1 MDSNL
6 CQVGVIA
13 VYYFVGKINK
23 LLPEEKVD
31 PIINAV
37 LKPKSIAVIG
47 ASINPEK
54 IGYKVVEN
62 LKNCGYQGAVYPI
75 NLEAEEIMG
84 YKCYPNIK
92 AVPYVVD
99 AAVITVPAKI
109 VPKVVL
115 EAGEKGV
122 KGLSIITSGFSEV
135 GDHALEDEIVR
146 IAHEFGMRII
156 GPNIIGVLSN
166 SDKMNASFTNFLPLE
181 GKAALV
187 SQSGALLIAMDAA
200 TYTRRVGF
208 DKMISIGNQAD
219 LDFADLI
226 AYLNEDENTTC
237 ITLYI
242 EGIKDGPR
250 FMEEARKCTKPIIA
264 LKAGTSAHGAAAA
277 ASHTGSLA
285 GSAKVYEAAF
295 EQAGVAQATD
305 LNDMFDTTLAL
316 SLQPTMKGDNLLIV
330 TNGGGVGVLATDAAE
345 KFGLPLK
352 FAPED
357 VQAELRK
364 HMPSFGSAKNPVDIT
379 GGAGL
384 EGYYEGVK
392 YSYAHPWVDGLVVL
406 YCETS
411 VTDPQEIAEAIYNS
425 IQESGARGKPVAVSF
440 IGGDRCEE
448 AMKWLIEHDI
458 PTYDAPDLAVKAMA
472 SLRKQEAML
481 RTAHNGM
488 YQPTDVDSDKARQII
503 AAARAKGRDALTE
516 VEAKQV
522 FKAYGLP
529 VTPTDLAKTED
540 DAVRMA
546 AEIGFPIVMKIVS
559 PDILHKSDAGAV
571 KVNIKNEQ
579 GVREAWKTIMENS
592 LNYKADAEIDGVA
605 IQEMAPWATEVIVG
619 SVNDSTFGPTVM
631 FGLGGIFVEVMKDVT
646 FKVAPIDEA
655 TALEMQNE
663 IKSSKILKGARG
675 ESPRD
680 QKALANVLAHYSYMV
695 YDLRDQIAESDAN
708 PVIVYEEGQG
718 VAVVD
723 ARIILTKK

>member
-1 MDSNL
+1 M
-6 CQVGVIA
+6 
-13 VYYFVGKINK
+13 
-23 LLPEEKVD
+23 D

-47 ASINPEK
+47 ASTNPEK

-62 LKNCGYQGAVYPI
+62 LKNCGFQNPVYPI
-75 NLEAEEIMG
+75 NPDAEEILG

-92 AVPYVVD
+92 DVPYVVD
-99 AAVITVPAKI
+99 MAVVTVPARF
-109 VPKVVL
+109 VSEVTRD
-115 EAGEKGV
+115 AGEKGV

-135 GDHALEDEIVR
+135 GDHALEEEIVQ
-146 IAHEFGMRII
+146 IAHEYGMRII

-166 SDKMNASFTNFLPLE
+166 SDKMNASFYNYLPYE
-181 GKAALV
+181 GKAALI
-187 SQSGALLIAMDAA
+187 SQSGALLIAMAAA

-226 AYLNEDENTTC
+226 SYLNEDESTSC

-242 EGIKDGPR
+242 EGIKDGPK
-250 FMEEARKCTKPIIA
+250 FMEAARKCTKPIIA

-295 EQAGVAQATD
+295 QQAGVAQAED

-345 KFGLPLK
+345 KYGLPLK

-384 EGYYEGVK
+384 AGYYEGVK
-392 YSYAHPWVDGLVVL
+392 YAYAHPWVDGMVVL

-411 VTDPQEIAEAIYNS
+411 VTEPQEIAEAIYNA
-425 IQESGARGKPVAVSF
+425 QKESGATGKPLAVSF
-440 IGGDRCEE
+440 IGGERCEKATE
-448 AMKWLIEHDI
+448 WLIEHDI
-458 PTYDAPDLAVKAMA
+458 PTYDAPDLAVKALA
-472 SLRKQEAML
+472 SLRKQDEL
-481 RTAHNGM
+481 LQTAHNGM
-488 YQPTDVDSDKARQII
+488 YKPNDVDSEKARQII
-503 AAARAKGRDALTE
+503 AGARAKGRSALTE
-516 VEAKQV
+516 IEAKNV

-529 VTPTDLAKTED
+529 VTPTEIAHDEEEAIKLAN
-540 DAVRMA
+540 
-546 AEIGFPIVMKIVS
+546 EIGFPIVMKIVS

-579 GVREAWKTIMENS
+579 GVRDAWKLILENS
-592 LNYKADAEIDGVA
+592 VAYKADAEIDGIA

-619 SVNDSTFGPTVM
+619 SVNDSTFGPTLM

-655 TALEMQNE
+655 TGLDMQSE
-663 IKSSKILKGARG
+663 IKSSKILQGTRG
-675 ESPRD
+675 ELPRD
-680 QKALANVLAHYSYMV
+680 QKALANVLAHYSYMI
-695 YDLRDQIAESDAN
+695 YDLRDEIAESDAN
-708 PVIVYEEGQG
+708 PVIVYEDGQG

>member
-1 MDSNL
+1 M
-6 CQVGVIA
+6 
-13 VYYFVGKINK
+13 
-23 LLPEEKVD
+23 D

-47 ASINPEK
+47 ASTNPDK

-62 LKNCGYQGAVYPI
+62 LKNCGYLNPVYPI
-75 NLEAEEIMG
+75 NPDAEEICG

-92 AVPYVVD
+92 DVPYVVD
-99 AAVITVPAKI
+99 MAVVTVPARF
-109 VPKVVL
+109 VTQVTRD
-115 EAGEKGV
+115 AGEKGV

-135 GDHALEDEIVR
+135 GDHALEEEIVS
-146 IAHEFGMRII
+146 IAHEYGMRII

-166 SDKMNASFTNFLPLE
+166 SDKMNASFYNYLPYE

-187 SQSGALLIAMDAA
+187 SQSGALLIAMAAA

-226 AYLNEDENTTC
+226 SYLNEDESTSC

-242 EGIKDGPR
+242 EGIKDGPK
-250 FMEEARKCTKPIIA
+250 FMDAARKCTKPIIA

-295 EQAGVAQATD
+295 EQAGVAQAED

-345 KFGLPLK
+345 KYGLPLK

-384 EGYYEGVK
+384 AGYYEGVK
-392 YSYAHPWVDGLVVL
+392 YAYAHPWVDGMVVL

-411 VTDPQEIAEAIYNS
+411 VTDPQEIAEAIYNA
-425 IQESGARGKPVAVSF
+425 QKESGAEGKPLAVSF
-440 IGGDRCEE
+440 IGGERCEKATE
-448 AMKWLIEHDI
+448 WLIEHDI
-458 PTYDAPDLAVKAMA
+458 PTYNAPDLAVKALS
-472 SLRKQEAML
+472 SLRKQDEL
-481 RTAHNGM
+481 LQTAHNGM
-488 YQPTDVDSDKARQII
+488 YKPSDVDSEKARQII
-503 AAARAKGRDALTE
+503 AGARAKGRSALTE
-516 VEAKQV
+516 VEAKNV

-529 VTPTDLAKTED
+529 VTPTLLAHSEEE
-540 DAVRMA
+540 AIQL
-546 AEIGFPIVMKIVS
+546 AEQIGFPIVMKIVS

-579 GVREAWKTIMENS
+579 GVRDAWKLILENS
-592 LNYKADAEIDGVA
+592 LAYKADAEIDGVA

-619 SVNDSTFGPTVM
+619 SVNDSTFGPTLM

-655 TALEMQNE
+655 TALDMQSE
-663 IKSSKILKGARG
+663 IKSSKILQGVRG
-675 ESPRD
+675 ETPRD
-680 QKALANVLAHYSYMV
+680 QKALANVLAHYSFMV
-695 YDLRDQIAESDAN
+695 YDLRDEIAESDAN

>member
-1 MDSNL
+1 
-6 CQVGVIA
+6 
-13 VYYFVGKINK
+13 
-23 LLPEEKVD
+23 VD

-47 ASINPEK
+47 ASTKPEK
-54 IGYKVVEN
+54 IGYKVVLN
-62 LKNCGYQGAVYPI
+62 LKNCGYENPVYPI
-75 NLEAEEIMG
+75 NPDADEILG

-92 AVPYVVD
+92 DVPYVID
-99 AAVITVPAKI
+99 AAVITVPARF
-109 VPKVVL
+109 VPGVVRD
-115 EAGEKGV
+115 AGEKGV

-135 GDHALEDEIVR
+135 GDVALEKEVVD
-146 IAHEFGMRII
+146 IAHEYGMRII

-166 SDKMNASFTNFLPLE
+166 SDNMNASFTNFLPLD

-242 EGIKDGPR
+242 EGIKNGAR
-250 FMEEARKCTKPIIA
+250 FMEEARKCKKPIIA

-295 EQAGVAQATD
+295 EQAGVAQAED

-316 SLQPTMKGDNLLIV
+316 ALQPTMKGDNLLIV

-345 KFGLPLK
+345 KYGIPLK

-392 YSYAHPWVDGLVVL
+392 YAYAHPWVDGLVVL

-425 IQESGARGKPVAVSF
+425 IQESGASGKPVAVSF
-440 IGGDRCEE
+440 IGGERCEN
-448 AMKWLIEHDI
+448 AMRWLIEHDI
-458 PTYDAPDLAVKAMA
+458 PTYDAPDLAVKALA
-472 SLRKQEAML
+472 SLRKQDYML
-481 RTAHNGM
+481 SFSHNAP
-488 YQPTDVDSDKARQII
+488 YHPTDVDGEKARQII
-503 AAARAKGRDALTE
+503 AEARAKGRTALTE
-516 VEAKQV
+516 VEAKHV

-529 VTPTDLAKTED
+529 VTPTELAKTED
-540 DAVRMA
+540 EAVRLA
-546 AEIGFPIVMKIVS
+546 NQIGYPVVMKIVS

-571 KVNIKNEQ
+571 KVNLKNDDDI
-579 GVREAWKTIMENS
+579 RNAWKVIMENS
-592 LNYKADAEIDGVA
+592 LKYKADAEIDGMAV
-605 IQEMAPWATEVIVG
+605 QEMAPWATEVIVG
-619 SVNDSTFGPTVM
+619 SINDTTFGPTLM

-646 FKVAPIDEA
+646 FKVAPIDEN
-655 TALEMQNE
+655 TALDMQAE
-663 IKSSKILKGARG
+663 IKSAKILSGTRG
-675 ESPRD
+675 EKPRD
-680 QKALANVLAHYSYMV
+680 QKALANVLAHYSYMI
-695 YDLRDQIAESDAN
+695 YDLKEEIAESDAN
-708 PVIVYEEGQG
+708 PVIVYEDGKG
-718 VAVVD
+718 VAIVD

>member
-1 MDSNL
+1 M
-6 CQVGVIA
+6 
-13 VYYFVGKINK
+13 
-23 LLPEEKVD
+23 D

-330 TNGGGVGVLATDAAE
+330 TNGGGVGVLAT
-345 KFGLPLK
+345 
-352 FAPED
+352 
-357 VQAELRK
+357 
-364 HMPSFGSAKNPVDIT
+364 
-379 GGAGL
+379 
-384 EGYYEGVK
+384 
-392 YSYAHPWVDGLVVL
+392 
-406 YCETS
+406 
-411 VTDPQEIAEAIYNS
+411 
-425 IQESGARGKPVAVSF
+425 
-440 IGGDRCEE
+440 
-448 AMKWLIEHDI
+448 
-458 PTYDAPDLAVKAMA
+458 
-472 SLRKQEAML
+472 
-481 RTAHNGM
+481 
-488 YQPTDVDSDKARQII
+488 
-503 AAARAKGRDALTE
+503 
-516 VEAKQV
+516 
-522 FKAYGLP
+522 
-529 VTPTDLAKTED
+529 
-540 DAVRMA
+540 
-546 AEIGFPIVMKIVS
+546 
-559 PDILHKSDAGAV
+559 
-571 KVNIKNEQ
+571 
-579 GVREAWKTIMENS
+579 
-592 LNYKADAEIDGVA
+592 
-605 IQEMAPWATEVIVG
+605 
-619 SVNDSTFGPTVM
+619 
-631 FGLGGIFVEVMKDVT
+631 
-646 FKVAPIDEA
+646 
-655 TALEMQNE
+655 
-663 IKSSKILKGARG
+663 
-675 ESPRD
+675 
-680 QKALANVLAHYSYMV
+680 
-695 YDLRDQIAESDAN
+695 
-708 PVIVYEEGQG
+708 
-718 VAVVD
+718 
-723 ARIILTKK
+723 

>member
-1 MDSNL
+1 
-6 CQVGVIA
+6 
-13 VYYFVGKINK
+13 
-23 LLPEEKVD
+23 VD

-47 ASINPEK
+47 ASTNPDK

-62 LKNCGYQGAVYPI
+62 LKNCGYQNPVYPI
-75 NLEAEEIMG
+75 NPDAEEICG

-92 AVPYVVD
+92 DVPYVVD
-99 AAVITVPAKI
+99 MAVVTVPARF
-109 VPKVVL
+109 VTEVTRD
-115 EAGEKGV
+115 AGEKGV

-135 GDHALEDEIVR
+135 GDHTLEDEVVQ
-146 IAHEFGMRII
+146 IAHDYGMRII

-166 SDKMNASFTNFLPLE
+166 SDKMNASFYNYLPYE
-181 GKAALV
+181 GKAALI
-187 SQSGALLIAMDAA
+187 SQSGALLIAMAAA

-226 AYLNEDENTTC
+226 SYLNEDENTTC

-242 EGIKDGPR
+242 EGIKDGPK
-250 FMEEARKCTKPIIA
+250 FMEAARNCTKPIIA
-264 LKAGTSAHGAAAA
+264 LKSGVSAHGAAAA

-285 GSAKVYEAAF
+285 GSAKVYESAF
-295 EQAGVAQATD
+295 EQAGVAQAED

-345 KFGLPLK
+345 KYGLPLK

-384 EGYYEGVK
+384 AGYYEGVK
-392 YSYAHPWVDGLVVL
+392 YAYAHPWVDGMVVL

-411 VTDPQEIAEAIYNS
+411 VTDPQEIAEAIYNA
-425 IQESGARGKPVAVSF
+425 QKESGASGKPLAVSF
-440 IGGDRCEE
+440 IGGERCEKATE
-448 AMKWLIEHDI
+448 WLIEHDI
-458 PTYDAPDLAVKAMA
+458 PTYNAPDLAVKALA
-472 SLRKQEAML
+472 SLRKQDEL
-481 RTAHNGM
+481 LQTAHNGM
-488 YQPTDVDSDKARQII
+488 YKPTDIDSEKARKII
-503 AAARAKGRDALTE
+503 ASARAKGRSALTE
-516 VEAKQV
+516 VEAKHV
-522 FKAYGLP
+522 FSAYGLP
-529 VTPTDLAKTED
+529 VAPTDLAHSEEE
-540 DAVRMA
+540 AIQLA
-546 AEIGFPIVMKIVS
+546 EEIGYPVVMKIVS

-579 GVREAWKTIMENS
+579 GVRDAWKVIMENS
-592 LNYKADAEIDGVA
+592 LNYKADAEIDGIAV
-605 IQEMAPWATEVIVG
+605 QEMAPWATEVIIG
-619 SVNDSTFGPTVM
+619 SVNDATFGPTLM

-646 FKVAPIDEA
+646 FKVAPIDET
-655 TALEMQNE
+655 TALDMQSE
-663 IKSSKILKGARG
+663 IKSSKILQGTRG
-675 ESPRD
+675 ELPRD
-680 QKALANVLAHYSYMV
+680 QKALAKVLAHYSYMI
-695 YDLRDQIAESDAN
+695 YDLRDEIAESDAN
-708 PVIVYEEGQG
+708 PVIVYEDGQG
-718 VAVVD
+718 VSVVD

>member
-1 MDSNL
+1 M
-6 CQVGVIA
+6 
-13 VYYFVGKINK
+13 
-23 LLPEEKVD
+23 D

-47 ASINPEK
+47 ASTNPEK

-62 LKNCGYQGAVYPI
+62 LKNCGYQNPVYPI
-75 NLEAEEIMG
+75 NPDAEEILG

-92 AVPYVVD
+92 DVPYVVD
-99 AAVITVPAKI
+99 MAVVTVPARF
-109 VPKVVL
+109 VSEVTRD
-115 EAGEKGV
+115 AGEKGV

-135 GDHALEDEIVR
+135 GDHALEEEIVQ
-146 IAHEFGMRII
+146 IAHEYGMRII

-166 SDKMNASFTNFLPLE
+166 SDKMNASFYNYLPYE
-181 GKAALV
+181 GKAALI
-187 SQSGALLIAMDAA
+187 SQSGALLIAMAAA

-226 AYLNEDENTTC
+226 SYLNEDESTSC

-242 EGIKDGPR
+242 EGIKDGPK
-250 FMEEARKCTKPIIA
+250 FMEAARKCTKPIIA

-295 EQAGVAQATD
+295 QQAGVAQAED

-345 KFGLPLK
+345 KYGLPLK

-384 EGYYEGVK
+384 AGYYEGVK
-392 YSYAHPWVDGLVVL
+392 YAYAHPWVDGMVVL

-411 VTDPQEIAEAIYNS
+411 VTEPQEIAEAIYNA
-425 IQESGARGKPVAVSF
+425 QKESGATGKPLAVSF
-440 IGGDRCEE
+440 IGGERCEKATE
-448 AMKWLIEHDI
+448 WLIEHDI
-458 PTYDAPDLAVKAMA
+458 PTYDAPDLAVKALA
-472 SLRKQEAML
+472 SLRKQDEL
-481 RTAHNGM
+481 LETAHNGM
-488 YQPTDVDSDKARQII
+488 YKPNDVDSEKARQII
-503 AAARAKGRDALTE
+503 AGARAKGRSALTE
-516 VEAKQV
+516 IEAKNV

-529 VTPTDLAKTED
+529 VTPTALAHSEEE
-540 DAVRMA
+540 AIQL
-546 AEIGFPIVMKIVS
+546 AEQIGFPIVMKIVS

-579 GVREAWKTIMENS
+579 GVRDAWKLILENS
-592 LNYKADAEIDGVA
+592 VAYKADAEIDGIA

-619 SVNDSTFGPTVM
+619 SVNDSTFGPTLM

-655 TALEMQNE
+655 TGLDMQSE
-663 IKSSKILKGARG
+663 IKSSKILQGTRG
-675 ESPRD
+675 ELPRD
-680 QKALANVLAHYSYMV
+680 QKALANVLAHYSYMI
-695 YDLRDQIAESDAN
+695 YDLRDEIAESDAN
-708 PVIVYEEGQG
+708 PVIVYEDGQG

>member
-1 MDSNL
+1 M
-6 CQVGVIA
+6 
-13 VYYFVGKINK
+13 
-23 LLPEEKVD
+23 D

-47 ASINPEK
+47 ASTNPEK

-62 LKNCGYQGAVYPI
+62 LKNCGYQNPVYPI
-75 NLEAEEIMG
+75 NPDAEEILG

-92 AVPYVVD
+92 DVPYVVD
-99 AAVITVPAKI
+99 MAVVTVPARF
-109 VPKVVL
+109 VSEVTRD
-115 EAGEKGV
+115 AGEKGV

-135 GDHALEDEIVR
+135 GDHALEEEIVQ
-146 IAHEFGMRII
+146 IAHEYGMRII

-166 SDKMNASFTNFLPLE
+166 SDKMNASFYNYLPYE
-181 GKAALV
+181 GKAALI
-187 SQSGALLIAMDAA
+187 SQSGALLIAMAAA

-226 AYLNEDENTTC
+226 SYLNEDESTSC

-242 EGIKDGPR
+242 EGIKDGPK
-250 FMEEARKCTKPIIA
+250 FMEAARKCTKPIIA

-295 EQAGVAQATD
+295 QQAGVAQAED

-345 KFGLPLK
+345 KYGLPLK

-384 EGYYEGVK
+384 AGYYEGVK
-392 YSYAHPWVDGLVVL
+392 YAYAHPWVDGMVVL

-411 VTDPQEIAEAIYNS
+411 VTEPQEIAEAIYNA
-425 IQESGARGKPVAVSF
+425 QKESGATGKPLAVSF
-440 IGGDRCEE
+440 IGGERCEKAPE
-448 AMKWLIEHDI
+448 WLIEHDI
-458 PTYDAPDLAVKAMA
+458 PTYDAPDLAVKALA
-472 SLRKQEAML
+472 SLRKQDEL
-481 RTAHNGM
+481 LQTAHNGM
-488 YQPTDVDSDKARQII
+488 YKPNDVDSEKARQII
-503 AAARAKGRDALTE
+503 AGARAKGRSALTE
-516 VEAKQV
+516 IEAKNV

-529 VTPTDLAKTED
+529 VTPTALAHSEEE
-540 DAVRMA
+540 AIQL
-546 AEIGFPIVMKIVS
+546 AEQIGFPIVMKIVS

-579 GVREAWKTIMENS
+579 GVRDAWKLILENS
-592 LNYKADAEIDGVA
+592 VAYKADAEIDGIA

-619 SVNDSTFGPTVM
+619 SVNDSTFGPTLM

-655 TALEMQNE
+655 TGLDMQSE
-663 IKSSKILKGARG
+663 IKSSKILQGTRG
-675 ESPRD
+675 ELPRD
-680 QKALANVLAHYSYMV
+680 QKALANVLAHYSYMI
-695 YDLRDQIAESDAN
+695 YDLRDEIAESDAN
-708 PVIVYEEGQG
+708 PVIVYEDGQG

>member
-1 MDSNL
+1 M
-6 CQVGVIA
+6 
-13 VYYFVGKINK
+13 
-23 LLPEEKVD
+23 D

-47 ASINPEK
+47 ASTKPEK
-54 IGYKVVEN
+54 IGFKVVEN
-62 LKNCGYQGAVYPI
+62 LKISGYQGAVYPI
-75 NLEAEEIMG
+75 NLEADEIMG

-92 AVPYVVD
+92 DVPYVVD

-109 VPKVVL
+109 VPKVVQ

-135 GDHALEDEIVR
+135 GDHALEDEVVR
-146 IAHEFGMRII
+146 IAREFGMRII

-166 SDKMNASFTNFLPLE
+166 SDQMNASFANFLPLN

-219 LDFADLI
+219 LEVADLI

-242 EGIKDGPR
+242 EGLKNGAR

-295 EQAGVAQATD
+295 EQCGVSQAEN

-316 SLQPTMKGDNLLIV
+316 SLQPMMKGDNLLII

-345 KFGLPLK
+345 KYGLPLK
-352 FAPED
+352 FAPEE

-384 EGYYEGVK
+384 EGYYECVK
-392 YSYAHPWVDGLVVL
+392 YAYPHPWVDGMAVL
-406 YCETS
+406 YCETA
-411 VTDPQEIAEAIYNS
+411 VTNPQEIAEAIYNA
-425 IQESGARGKPVAVSF
+425 IQESGDTSKPVTVSF
-440 IGGDRCEE
+440 VGGDRCEA
-448 AMKWLIEHDI
+448 AMRWLIEHDI
-458 PTYDAPDLAVKAMA
+458 PTYNAPDLAIKALTT
-472 SLRKQEAML
+472 LRKQEKL
-481 RTAHNGM
+481 LKTAHNGM
-488 YQPTDVDSDKARQII
+488 YKPTNVDSDKARQII

-516 VEAKQV
+516 VEAKHV

-529 VTPTDLAKTED
+529 VTSTDLARNEEE
-540 DAVRMA
+540 AIRMA
-546 AEIGFPIVMKIVS
+546 NEIGYPIVMKIVS

-571 KVNIKNEQ
+571 KVNIKDEQ
-579 GVREAWKTIMENS
+579 GVRDAWKTIMENS
-592 LNYKADAEIDGVA
+592 LKYKADAEIDGVA
-605 IQEMAPWATEVIVG
+605 VQEMAPWATEVIVG
-619 SVNDSTFGPTVM
+619 SVNDPTFGPTLM

-655 TALEMQNE
+655 TALEMQSE

-680 QKALANVLAHYSYMV
+680 QKALADVLAHYSYMV
-695 YDLRDQIAESDAN
+695 YDLRDEIAESDAN
-708 PVIVYEEGQG
+708 PVIVYEDGKG

>member
-1 MDSNL
+1 M
-6 CQVGVIA
+6 
-13 VYYFVGKINK
+13 
-23 LLPEEKVD
+23 D

-47 ASINPEK
+47 ASTNPEK

-62 LKNCGYQGAVYPI
+62 LKNCGYQNPVYPI
-75 NLEAEEIMG
+75 NPDAEEILG

-92 AVPYVVD
+92 DVPYVVD
-99 AAVITVPAKI
+99 MAVVTVPARF
-109 VPKVVL
+109 VSEVTRD
-115 EAGEKGV
+115 AGEKGV

-135 GDHALEDEIVR
+135 GDHALEEEIVQ
-146 IAHEFGMRII
+146 IAHEYGMRII

-166 SDKMNASFTNFLPLE
+166 SDKMNASFYNYLPYE
-181 GKAALV
+181 GKAALI
-187 SQSGALLIAMDAA
+187 SQSGALLIAMAAA

-226 AYLNEDENTTC
+226 SYLNEDESTSC

-242 EGIKDGPR
+242 EGIKDGPK
-250 FMEEARKCTKPIIA
+250 FMEAARKCTKPIIA

-295 EQAGVAQATD
+295 QQAGVAQAED

-345 KFGLPLK
+345 KYGLPLK

-384 EGYYEGVK
+384 AGYYEGVK
-392 YSYAHPWVDGLVVL
+392 YAYAHPWVDGMVVL

-411 VTDPQEIAEAIYNS
+411 VTEPQEIAEAIYNA
-425 IQESGARGKPVAVSF
+425 QKESGATGKPLAVSF
-440 IGGDRCEE
+440 IGGERCEKATE
-448 AMKWLIEHDI
+448 WLIEHDI
-458 PTYDAPDLAVKAMA
+458 PTYDAPDLAVKALA
-472 SLRKQEAML
+472 SLRKQDEL
-481 RTAHNGM
+481 LQTAHNGM
-488 YQPTDVDSDKARQII
+488 YKPNDVDSEKARQII
-503 AAARAKGRDALTE
+503 AGARAKGRSALTE
-516 VEAKQV
+516 IEAKNV

-529 VTPTDLAKTED
+529 VTPTALAHSEEE
-540 DAVRMA
+540 AIQL
-546 AEIGFPIVMKIVS
+546 AEQIGFPIVMKIVS

-579 GVREAWKTIMENS
+579 GVRDAWKLILENS
-592 LNYKADAEIDGVA
+592 VAYKADAEIDGIA

-619 SVNDSTFGPTVM
+619 SVNDSTFGPTLM

-655 TALEMQNE
+655 TGLDMQSE
-663 IKSSKILKGARG
+663 IKSSKILQGTRG
-675 ESPRD
+675 ELPRD
-680 QKALANVLAHYSYMV
+680 QKALANVLAHYSYMI
-695 YDLRDQIAESDAN
+695 YDLRDEIAESDAN
-708 PVIVYEEGQG
+708 PVIVYEDGQG

>member
-1 MDSNL
+1 M
-6 CQVGVIA
+6 
-13 VYYFVGKINK
+13 
-23 LLPEEKVD
+23 D

-47 ASINPEK
+47 ASTNPEK

-62 LKNCGYQGAVYPI
+62 LKNCGYQNPVYPI
-75 NLEAEEIMG
+75 NPGAEDILG

-92 AVPYVVD
+92 DVPYVVD
-99 AAVITVPAKI
+99 AAIVTVPAKF
-109 VPKVVL
+109 VPEVVRD
-115 EAGEKGV
+115 AGEKGV
-122 KGLSIITSGFSEV
+122 KGISIITSGFSEV
-135 GDHALEDEIVR
+135 GDVELENEVVR
-146 IAHEFGMRII
+146 IAHEYGMRVI

-166 SDKMNASFTNFLPLE
+166 SDKMNASFTNFLPLD

-219 LDFADLI
+219 LEFADLI

-295 EQAGVAQATD
+295 KQAGVAQAED

-316 SLQPTMKGDNLLIV
+316 ALQPTMKGDNLLIV

-345 KFGLPLK
+345 KYGLPLK
-352 FAPED
+352 FAPEE

-392 YSYAHPWVDGLVVL
+392 YSYAHPWVDGLAVL

-411 VTDPQEIAEAIYNS
+411 VTNPQEIAEAIYNAL
-425 IQESGARGKPVAVSF
+425 QESGASGKPVAVSF
-440 IGGDRCEE
+440 VGGERCED
-448 AMKWLIEHDI
+448 AMKWLIEHNI
-458 PTYDAPDLAVKAMA
+458 PTYDAPDLAVKALA
-472 SLRKQEAML
+472 SLRKQHELLSTSHKAP
-481 RTAHNGM
+481 
-488 YQPTDVDSDKARQII
+488 YKPTDVDGAKAREII

-516 VEAKQV
+516 VEAKHV
-522 FKAYGLP
+522 FAAYNLP
-529 VTPTDLAKTED
+529 VTPTELAKTEEE
-540 DAVRMA
+540 AIQLA
-546 AEIGFPIVMKIVS
+546 NQIGYPVVMKIVS

-571 KVNIKNEQ
+571 KVNIKSDDD
-579 GVREAWKTIMENS
+579 VREAWKIIMENS
-592 LNYKADAEIDGVA
+592 LKYKADAEIDGLAV
-605 IQEMAPWATEVIVG
+605 QQMAPWATEVIVG
-619 SVNDSTFGPTVM
+619 SVNDATFGPTLM
-631 FGLGGIFVEVMKDVT
+631 FGLGGIFVEIMKDVT
-646 FKVAPIDEA
+646 FKVAPIDEE
-655 TALEMQNE
+655 TALSMQAE
-663 IKSSKILKGARG
+663 IRASKILEGARG

-680 QKALANVLAHYSYMV
+680 QKALANVLAHYSYMI
-695 YDLRDQIAESDAN
+695 YDLKDEIAESDAN
-708 PVIVYEEGQG
+708 PVIVYEDGKG

>member
-1 MDSNL
+1 M
-6 CQVGVIA
+6 
-13 VYYFVGKINK
+13 
-23 LLPEEKVD
+23 D

-47 ASINPEK
+47 ASTNPDK

-62 LKNCGYQGAVYPI
+62 LKNCGYQNPVYPI
-75 NLEAEEIMG
+75 NPDAEEILG

-92 AVPYVVD
+92 DVPYVVD
-99 AAVITVPAKI
+99 MAVVTVPARF
-109 VPKVVL
+109 VRDVTRDS
-115 EAGEKGV
+115 GEKGV

-135 GDHALEDEIVR
+135 GDHALEEEIVQ
-146 IAHEFGMRII
+146 IAHEYGMRII

-166 SDKMNASFTNFLPLE
+166 SDKMNASFYNYLPYE
-181 GKAALV
+181 GKAALI
-187 SQSGALLIAMDAA
+187 SQSGALLIAMAAA

-226 AYLNEDENTTC
+226 SYLNEDENTTC

-242 EGIKDGPR
+242 EGIKDGPK
-250 FMEEARKCTKPIIA
+250 FMEAARNCTKPIIA
-264 LKAGTSAHGAAAA
+264 LKSGVSAHGAAAA

-285 GSAKVYEAAF
+285 GSAKVYESAF
-295 EQAGVAQATD
+295 EQAGVAQAED

-345 KFGLPLK
+345 KYGLPLK

-384 EGYYEGVK
+384 AGYYEGVK
-392 YSYAHPWVDGLVVL
+392 YAYAHPWVDGMVVL

-411 VTDPQEIAEAIYNS
+411 VTDPQEIAEAIYNA
-425 IQESGARGKPVAVSF
+425 QKESGASGKPLAVSF
-440 IGGDRCEE
+440 IGGERCEKATE
-448 AMKWLIEHDI
+448 WLIEHDI
-458 PTYDAPDLAVKAMA
+458 PTYDAPDLAVKALA
-472 SLRKQEAML
+472 SLRKQDEL
-481 RTAHNGM
+481 LQTAHNGM
-488 YQPTDVDSDKARQII
+488 YKPTDIDSEKARKII
-503 AAARAKGRDALTE
+503 AGARAKGRSALTE
-516 VEAKQV
+516 VEAKHV
-522 FKAYGLP
+522 FSAYGLP
-529 VTPTDLAKTED
+529 VAPTDLAHSEEE
-540 DAVRMA
+540 AIQL
-546 AEIGFPIVMKIVS
+546 AEQIGYPVVMKIVS

-579 GVREAWKTIMENS
+579 GVRDAWKVIMENS
-592 LNYKADAEIDGVA
+592 LNYKADAEIDGIAV
-605 IQEMAPWATEVIVG
+605 QEMAPWATEVIIG
-619 SVNDSTFGPTVM
+619 SVNDATFGPTLM

-646 FKVAPIDEA
+646 FKVAPIDET
-655 TALEMQNE
+655 TALDMQSE
-663 IKSSKILKGARG
+663 IKSSKILQGTRG
-675 ESPRD
+675 ELPRD
-680 QKALANVLAHYSYMV
+680 QKALAKVLAHYSYMI
-695 YDLRDQIAESDAN
+695 YDLRDEIAESDAN
-708 PVIVYEEGQG
+708 PVIVYEDGQG
-718 VAVVD
+718 VSVVD

>member
-1 MDSNL
+1 M
-6 CQVGVIA
+6 
-13 VYYFVGKINK
+13 
-23 LLPEEKVD
+23 D

-47 ASINPEK
+47 ASTNPDK
-54 IGYKVVEN
+54 IGYKVVLN
-62 LKNCGYQGAVYPI
+62 LKNCGYENPVYPI
-75 NLEAEEIMG
+75 NPDAEEILG
-84 YKCYPNIK
+84 YKCYASIK
-92 AVPYVVD
+92 DVPYVVD
-99 AAVITVPAKI
+99 LAVVTVPAKV
-109 VPKVVL
+109 VPTVTR

-135 GDHALEDEIVR
+135 GDHALEEEVVS
-146 IAHEFGMRII
+146 IAREYGMRVI
-156 GPNIIGVLSN
+156 GPNIIGTLSN
-166 SDKMNASFTNFLPLE
+166 SDKMNASFYNYLPYD
-181 GKAALV
+181 GTAALV
-187 SQSGALLIAMDAA
+187 SQSGALLIAMAAA

-208 DKMISIGNQAD
+208 DKMISVGNMAD

-226 AYLNEDENTTC
+226 TYLNEDENTSC

-242 EGIKDGPR
+242 EGIADGAK
-250 FMEEARKCTKPIIA
+250 FMEAARNCTKPIIA

-295 EQAGVAQATD
+295 EQSGVAQAED

-316 SLQPTMKGDNLLIV
+316 SLQPPMKGDNLLIV

-345 KFGLPLK
+345 KYGLPLK

-357 VQAELRK
+357 VQTELRK

-384 EGYYEGVK
+384 KGYYEGVK
-392 YSYAHPWVDGLVVL
+392 YAYAHPWVDGMVVL

-411 VTDPQEIAEAIYNS
+411 VTNPQEIAEAIYNA
-425 IQESGARGKPVAVSF
+425 QKESGVSGKPIAVSF
-440 IGGDRCEE
+440 IGGERCEE
-448 AMKWLIEHDI
+448 ATEWLIEHGI
-458 PTYDAPDLAVKAMA
+458 PTYDAPDLAVKALA
-472 SLRKQEAML
+472 SLRKQDEML
-481 RTAHNGM
+481 KTSHNAP
-488 YQPTDVDSDKARQII
+488 YKPSDVDSAKAREII
-503 AAARAKGRDALTE
+503 AGARAKGRDALTE
-516 VEAKQV
+516 VEAKHV

-529 VTPTDLAKTED
+529 ITPTALTHNVEEAI
-540 DAVRMA
+540 AMA
-546 AEIGFPIVMKIVS
+546 EKIGYPVVMKIVS

-579 GVREAWKTIMENS
+579 GVRDAWKTIMENS
-592 LNYKADAEIDGVA
+592 LAYKADAEIDGLAV
-605 IQEMAPWATEVIVG
+605 QEMAPWATEVIVG
-619 SVNDSTFGPTVM
+619 SVNDATFGPTLM

-655 TALEMQNE
+655 TALDMQSE
-663 IKSSKILKGARG
+663 IKSVKILQGARG

-680 QKALANVLAHYSYMV
+680 QKALANVLAHYSYMI
-695 YDLRDQIAESDAN
+695 YDLRDEIAESDAN

>member
-1 MDSNL
+1 MVDM
-6 CQVGVIA
+6 A
-13 VYYFVGKINK
+13 VV
-23 LLPEEKVD
+23 
-31 PIINAV
+31 
-37 LKPKSIAVIG
+37 
-47 ASINPEK
+47 
-54 IGYKVVEN
+54 
-62 LKNCGYQGAVYPI
+62 
-75 NLEAEEIMG
+75 
-84 YKCYPNIK
+84 
-92 AVPYVVD
+92 
-99 AAVITVPAKI
+99 TVPARF
-109 VPKVVL
+109 VSEVTRD
-115 EAGEKGV
+115 AGEKGV

-135 GDHALEDEIVR
+135 GDHALEEEIVQ
-146 IAHEFGMRII
+146 IAHEYGMRII

-166 SDKMNASFTNFLPLE
+166 SDKMNASFYNYLPYE
-181 GKAALV
+181 GKAALI
-187 SQSGALLIAMDAA
+187 SQSGALLIAMAAA

-226 AYLNEDENTTC
+226 SYLNEDESTSC

-242 EGIKDGPR
+242 EGIKDGPK
-250 FMEEARKCTKPIIA
+250 FMEAARKCTKPIIA

-295 EQAGVAQATD
+295 QQAGVAQAED

-345 KFGLPLK
+345 KYGLPLK

-384 EGYYEGVK
+384 AGYYEGVK
-392 YSYAHPWVDGLVVL
+392 YAYAHPWVDGMVVL

-411 VTDPQEIAEAIYNS
+411 VTEPQEIAEAIYNA
-425 IQESGARGKPVAVSF
+425 QKESGATGKPLAVSF
-440 IGGDRCEE
+440 IGGERCEKATE
-448 AMKWLIEHDI
+448 WLIEHDI
-458 PTYDAPDLAVKAMA
+458 PTYDAPDLAVKALA
-472 SLRKQEAML
+472 SLRKQDEL
-481 RTAHNGM
+481 LQTAHNGM
-488 YQPTDVDSDKARQII
+488 YKPNDVDSEKARQII
-503 AAARAKGRDALTE
+503 AGARAKGRSALTE
-516 VEAKQV
+516 IEAKNV

-529 VTPTDLAKTED
+529 VTPTALAHSEEE
-540 DAVRMA
+540 AIQL
-546 AEIGFPIVMKIVS
+546 AEQIGFPIVMKIVS

-579 GVREAWKTIMENS
+579 GVRDAWKLILENS
-592 LNYKADAEIDGVA
+592 VAYKADAEIDGIA

-619 SVNDSTFGPTVM
+619 SVNDSTFGPTLM

-655 TALEMQNE
+655 TGLDMQSE
-663 IKSSKILKGARG
+663 IKSSKILQGTRG
-675 ESPRD
+675 ELPRD
-680 QKALANVLAHYSYMV
+680 QKALANVLAHYSYMI
-695 YDLRDQIAESDAN
+695 YDLRDEIAESDAN
-708 PVIVYEEGQG
+708 PVIVYEDGQG

>member
-1 MDSNL
+1 
-6 CQVGVIA
+6 
-13 VYYFVGKINK
+13 
-23 LLPEEKVD
+23 VD

-47 ASINPEK
+47 ASTNPEK
-54 IGYKVVEN
+54 IGYKVVQN
-62 LKNCGYQGAVYPI
+62 LKDCGYQNPVYPI
-75 NLEAEEIMG
+75 NPDAEEILG
-84 YKCYPNIK
+84 YKCYANIK
-92 AVPYVVD
+92 DVPYVVD
-99 AAVITVPAKI
+99 MAVITVPARF
-109 VPKVVL
+109 VATVTRD
-115 EAGEKGV
+115 AGEKGV
-122 KGLSIITSGFSEV
+122 KGVSIITSGFSEV
-135 GDHALEDEIVR
+135 GDHALEDEIVS
-146 IAHEFGMRII
+146 IAREYGMRII

-166 SDKMNASFTNFLPLE
+166 SDKMNASFYNYLPFD

-187 SQSGALLIAMDAA
+187 SQSGALLIAMAAA

-226 AYLNEDENTTC
+226 TYLNEDENTSC

-242 EGIKDGPR
+242 EGIKDGPK
-250 FMEEARKCTKPIIA
+250 FMDAARKCTKPIIA
-264 LKAGTSAHGAAAA
+264 LKAGNSAHGAAAA

-285 GSAKVYEAAF
+285 GSAKVYQAAF
-295 EQAGVAQATD
+295 EQSGVAQAED

-316 SLQPTMKGDNLLIV
+316 SLQPVMKGDNLLIV

-345 KFGLPLK
+345 KYGLPLK

-357 VQAELRK
+357 VQVELRK

-392 YSYAHPWVDGLVVL
+392 YSYAHPWVDGMVVL

-411 VTDPQEIAEAIYNS
+411 VTEPQEIAEAIYNA
-425 IQESGARGKPVAVSF
+425 QKESGVTGKPFAVSF
-440 IGGDRCEE
+440 IGGERCEKATE
-448 AMKWLIEHDI
+448 WLIEHGI
-458 PTYDAPDLAVKAMA
+458 PTYNAPDLAVKALA
-472 SLRKQEAML
+472 SLRKQDEL
-481 RTAHNGM
+481 LQTAHNGM
-488 YQPTDVDSDKARQII
+488 YKPSDVDSAKAREII
-503 AAARAKGRDALTE
+503 AGARAKGRDALTE
-516 VEAKQV
+516 VEAKNV

-529 VTPTDLAKTED
+529 VTPTALAHNVEE
-540 DAVRMA
+540 AIQMA
-546 AEIGFPIVMKIVS
+546 EEIGFPVVMKIVS

-579 GVREAWKTIMENS
+579 GVRDAWKTIMDNS
-592 LNYKADAEIDGVA
+592 LAYKADAEIDGLAV
-605 IQEMAPWATEVIVG
+605 QEMAPWATEVIVG
-619 SVNDSTFGPTVM
+619 SVNDATFGPTLM

-646 FKVAPIDEA
+646 FKVAPINEA
-655 TALEMQNE
+655 TALEMQSE
-663 IKSSKILKGARG
+663 IKSAKILAGTRG
-675 ESPRD
+675 EAPRD

-695 YDLRDQIAESDAN
+695 YDLKDEIAESDAN

-718 VAVVD
+718 AAVVD

>member
-1 MDSNL
+1 M
-6 CQVGVIA
+6 
-13 VYYFVGKINK
+13 
-23 LLPEEKVD
+23 D

-47 ASINPEK
+47 ASTNPEK

-62 LKNCGYQGAVYPI
+62 LKNCGYQNPVYPI
-75 NLEAEEIMG
+75 NPDAEEILG

-92 AVPYVVD
+92 DVPYVVD
-99 AAVITVPAKI
+99 MAVVTVPARF
-109 VPKVVL
+109 VSEVTRD
-115 EAGEKGV
+115 AGEKGV

-135 GDHALEDEIVR
+135 GDHALEEEIVQ
-146 IAHEFGMRII
+146 IAHEYGMRII

-166 SDKMNASFTNFLPLE
+166 SDKMNASFYNYLPYE
-181 GKAALV
+181 GKAALI
-187 SQSGALLIAMDAA
+187 SQSGALLIAMAAA

-226 AYLNEDENTTC
+226 SYLNEDESTSC

-242 EGIKDGPR
+242 EGIKDGPK
-250 FMEEARKCTKPIIA
+250 FMEAARKCTKPIIA

-295 EQAGVAQATD
+295 QQAGVAQAED

-345 KFGLPLK
+345 KYGLPLK

-384 EGYYEGVK
+384 AGYYEGVK
-392 YSYAHPWVDGLVVL
+392 YAYAHPWVDGMVVL

-411 VTDPQEIAEAIYNS
+411 VTEPQEIAEAIYNA
-425 IQESGARGKPVAVSF
+425 QKESGATGKPLAVSF
-440 IGGDRCEE
+440 IGGERCEKATE
-448 AMKWLIEHDI
+448 WLIEHDI
-458 PTYDAPDLAVKAMA
+458 PTYDAPDLAVKALA
-472 SLRKQEAML
+472 SLRKQDEL
-481 RTAHNGM
+481 LQTAHNGM
-488 YQPTDVDSDKARQII
+488 YKPNDVDSDKARQII
-503 AAARAKGRDALTE
+503 AGARAKGRSALTE
-516 VEAKQV
+516 IEAKNV

-529 VTPTDLAKTED
+529 VTPTALAHSEEE
-540 DAVRMA
+540 AIQL
-546 AEIGFPIVMKIVS
+546 AEQIGFPIVMKIVS

-579 GVREAWKTIMENS
+579 GVRDAWKLILENS
-592 LNYKADAEIDGVA
+592 VAYKADAEIDGIA

-619 SVNDSTFGPTVM
+619 SVNDSTFGPTLM

-655 TALEMQNE
+655 TGLDMQSE
-663 IKSSKILKGARG
+663 IKSSKILQGTRG
-675 ESPRD
+675 ELPRD
-680 QKALANVLAHYSYMV
+680 QKALANVLAHYSYMI
-695 YDLRDQIAESDAN
+695 YDLRDEIAESDAN
-708 PVIVYEEGQG
+708 PVIVYEDGQG

>member
-1 MDSNL
+1 M
-6 CQVGVIA
+6 
-13 VYYFVGKINK
+13 
-23 LLPEEKVD
+23 D

-47 ASINPEK
+47 ASTNPEK

-62 LKNCGYQGAVYPI
+62 LKNCGYQNPVYPI
-75 NLEAEEIMG
+75 NPDAEEILG

-92 AVPYVVD
+92 DVPYVVD
-99 AAVITVPAKI
+99 MAVVTVPARF
-109 VPKVVL
+109 VSEVTRD
-115 EAGEKGV
+115 AGEKGV

-135 GDHALEDEIVR
+135 GDHALEEEIVQ
-146 IAHEFGMRII
+146 IAHEYGMRII

-166 SDKMNASFTNFLPLE
+166 SDKMNASFYNYLPYE

-187 SQSGALLIAMDAA
+187 SQSGALLIAMAAA

-226 AYLNEDENTTC
+226 SYLNEDESTSC

-242 EGIKDGPR
+242 EGIKDGPK
-250 FMEEARKCTKPIIA
+250 FMEAARKCTKPIIA

-295 EQAGVAQATD
+295 QQAGVAQAED

-345 KFGLPLK
+345 KYGLPLK

-384 EGYYEGVK
+384 AGYYEGVK
-392 YSYAHPWVDGLVVL
+392 YAYAHPWVDGMVVL

-411 VTDPQEIAEAIYNS
+411 VTEPQEIAEAIYNA
-425 IQESGARGKPVAVSF
+425 QKESGATGKPLAVSF
-440 IGGDRCEE
+440 IGGERCEKATE
-448 AMKWLIEHDI
+448 WLIEHDI
-458 PTYDAPDLAVKAMA
+458 PTYDAPDLAVKALA
-472 SLRKQEAML
+472 SLRKQDEL
-481 RTAHNGM
+481 LQTAHNGM
-488 YQPTDVDSDKARQII
+488 YKPNDVDSEKARQII
-503 AAARAKGRDALTE
+503 AGARAKGRSALTE
-516 VEAKQV
+516 IEAKNV

-529 VTPTDLAKTED
+529 VTPTALAHSEEE
-540 DAVRMA
+540 AIQL
-546 AEIGFPIVMKIVS
+546 AEQIGFPIVMKIVS

-579 GVREAWKTIMENS
+579 GVRDAWKLILENS
-592 LNYKADAEIDGVA
+592 VAYKADAEIDGIA

-619 SVNDSTFGPTVM
+619 SVNDSTFGPTLM

-655 TALEMQNE
+655 TGLDMQSE
-663 IKSSKILKGARG
+663 IKSSKILQGTRG
-675 ESPRD
+675 ELPRD
-680 QKALANVLAHYSYMV
+680 QKALANVLAHYSYMI
-695 YDLRDQIAESDAN
+695 YDLRDEIAESDAN
-708 PVIVYEEGQG
+708 PVIVYEDGQG

>member
-1 MDSNL
+1 M
-6 CQVGVIA
+6 
-13 VYYFVGKINK
+13 
-23 LLPEEKVD
+23 D

-47 ASINPEK
+47 ASTNPEK

-62 LKNCGYQGAVYPI
+62 LMNCGYQNPVYPI
-75 NLEAEEIMG
+75 NPDAEEILG

-92 AVPYVVD
+92 DVPYVVD
-99 AAVITVPAKI
+99 MAVVTVPARF
-109 VPKVVL
+109 VSEVTRD
-115 EAGEKGV
+115 AGEKGV

-135 GDHALEDEIVR
+135 GDHALEEEIVQ
-146 IAHEFGMRII
+146 IAHEYGMRII

-166 SDKMNASFTNFLPLE
+166 SDKMNASFYNYLPYE
-181 GKAALV
+181 GKAALI
-187 SQSGALLIAMDAA
+187 SQSGALLIAMAAA

-226 AYLNEDENTTC
+226 SYLNEDESTSC

-242 EGIKDGPR
+242 EGIKDGPK
-250 FMEEARKCTKPIIA
+250 FMEAARKCTKPIIA

-295 EQAGVAQATD
+295 QQAGVAQAED

-345 KFGLPLK
+345 KYGLPLK

-384 EGYYEGVK
+384 AGYYEGVK
-392 YSYAHPWVDGLVVL
+392 YAYAHPWVDGMVVL

-411 VTDPQEIAEAIYNS
+411 VTEPQEIAEAIYNA
-425 IQESGARGKPVAVSF
+425 QKESGATGKPLAVSF
-440 IGGDRCEE
+440 IGGERCEKATE
-448 AMKWLIEHDI
+448 WLIEHDI
-458 PTYDAPDLAVKAMA
+458 PTYDAPDLAVKALA
-472 SLRKQEAML
+472 SLRKQDEL
-481 RTAHNGM
+481 LQTAHNGM
-488 YQPTDVDSDKARQII
+488 YKPNDVDSEKARQII
-503 AAARAKGRDALTE
+503 AGARAKGRSALTE
-516 VEAKQV
+516 VEAKNV

-529 VTPTDLAKTED
+529 VTPTALAHTEEE
-540 DAVRMA
+540 AIQL
-546 AEIGFPIVMKIVS
+546 AEQIGFPIVMKIVS

-579 GVREAWKTIMENS
+579 GVRDAWKLILENS
-592 LNYKADAEIDGVA
+592 LAYKADAEIDGIA

-619 SVNDSTFGPTVM
+619 SVNDSTFGPTLM

-655 TALEMQNE
+655 TGLEMQSE
-663 IKSSKILKGARG
+663 IKSSKILQGTRG
-675 ESPRD
+675 ELPRD
-680 QKALANVLAHYSYMV
+680 QKALASVLAHYSYMI
-695 YDLRDQIAESDAN
+695 YDLRDEIAESDAN
-708 PVIVYEEGQG
+708 PVIVYEDGQG

>member
-1 MDSNL
+1 M
-6 CQVGVIA
+6 
-13 VYYFVGKINK
+13 
-23 LLPEEKVD
+23 D

-47 ASINPEK
+47 ASTNPDK

-62 LKNCGYQGAVYPI
+62 LKECGYQNPVYPI
-75 NLEAEEIMG
+75 NPDADEILG

-92 AVPYVVD
+92 DVPYVID
-99 AAVITVPAKI
+99 AAVITVPARF
-109 VPKVVL
+109 VPTVVRDS
-115 EAGEKGV
+115 GEKGV

-135 GDHALEDEIVR
+135 GDHELEDEIVQ
-146 IAHEFGMRII
+146 IAHEYGMRII

-242 EGIKDGPR
+242 EGIKDGAR
-250 FMEEARKCTKPIIA
+250 FMEEARKSTKPIIA

-295 EQAGVAQATD
+295 TQAGVAQAED

-345 KFGLPLK
+345 KYGLPLK

-384 EGYYEGVK
+384 KGYYEGVK

-425 IQESGARGKPVAVSF
+425 IQESGESGKPVAVSF
-440 IGGDRCEE
+440 IGGERCEE

-458 PTYDAPDLAVKAMA
+458 PTYDAPDLAVKALA
-472 SLRKQEAML
+472 SLRKQDEML
-481 RTAHNGM
+481 RTSHNAP
-488 YQPTDVDSDKARQII
+488 YQPTDVDGVKAREII
-503 AAARAKGRDALTE
+503 ANARAKGRDALTE
-516 VEAKQV
+516 VEAKHV
-522 FKAYGLP
+522 FAAYGLP
-529 VTPTDLAKTED
+529 VTPTELARTEEE
-540 DAVRMA
+540 AVQLA
-546 AEIGFPIVMKIVS
+546 NKIGYPIVMKIVS

-571 KVNIKNEQ
+571 KVNIKDEQ
-579 GVREAWKTIMENS
+579 GVRDAWKVIMENS
-592 LNYKADAEIDGVA
+592 LSYKADAEIDGVA
-605 IQEMAPWATEVIVG
+605 VQEMAPWATEVIVG
-619 SVNDSTFGPTVM
+619 SVNDSTFGPTLM

-646 FKVAPIDEA
+646 FKVAPIDEN
-655 TALEMQNE
+655 TALEMQSE
-663 IKSSKILKGARG
+663 IKSSKILEGARG
-675 ESPRD
+675 EKPRD
-680 QKALANVLAHYSYMV
+680 QKALANVLAHYSYMI
-695 YDLRDQIAESDAN
+695 YDLKDEIAESDAN
-708 PVIVYEEGQG
+708 PVIVYEDGQG

>member
-1 MDSNL
+1 M
-6 CQVGVIA
+6 
-13 VYYFVGKINK
+13 
-23 LLPEEKVD
+23 D

-47 ASINPEK
+47 ASTNPEK
-54 IGYKVVEN
+54 IGYKVVQN
-62 LKNCGYQGAVYPI
+62 LKDCGYQNPVYPI
-75 NLEAEEIMG
+75 NPDAEEILG
-84 YKCYPNIK
+84 YKCYANIK
-92 AVPYVVD
+92 DVPYVVD
-99 AAVITVPAKI
+99 MAVITVPARF
-109 VPKVVL
+109 VATVTRD
-115 EAGEKGV
+115 AGEKGV
-122 KGLSIITSGFSEV
+122 KGVSIITSGFSEV
-135 GDHALEDEIVR
+135 GDHALEDEIVS
-146 IAHEFGMRII
+146 IAREYGMRII

-166 SDKMNASFTNFLPLE
+166 SDKMNASFYNYLPFD

-187 SQSGALLIAMDAA
+187 SQSGALLIAMAAA

-226 AYLNEDENTTC
+226 TYLNEDENTSC

-242 EGIKDGPR
+242 EGIKDGPK
-250 FMEEARKCTKPIIA
+250 FMDAARKCTKPIIA
-264 LKAGTSAHGAAAA
+264 LKAGNSAHGAAAA

-285 GSAKVYEAAF
+285 GSAKVYQAAF
-295 EQAGVAQATD
+295 EQSGVAQAED

-316 SLQPTMKGDNLLIV
+316 SLQPVMKGDNLLIV

-345 KFGLPLK
+345 KYGLPLK

-357 VQAELRK
+357 VQVELRK

-392 YSYAHPWVDGLVVL
+392 YSYAHPWVDGMVVL

-411 VTDPQEIAEAIYNS
+411 VTEPQEIAEAIYNA
-425 IQESGARGKPVAVSF
+425 QKESGVTGKPFAVSF
-440 IGGDRCEE
+440 IGGERCEKATE
-448 AMKWLIEHDI
+448 WLIEHGI
-458 PTYDAPDLAVKAMA
+458 PTYNAPDLAVKALA
-472 SLRKQEAML
+472 SLRKQDEL
-481 RTAHNGM
+481 LQTAHNGM
-488 YQPTDVDSDKARQII
+488 YKPSDVDSAKAREII
-503 AAARAKGRDALTE
+503 AGARAKGRDALTE
-516 VEAKQV
+516 VEAKNV

-529 VTPTDLAKTED
+529 VTPTALAQNVEE
-540 DAVRMA
+540 AIQMA
-546 AEIGFPIVMKIVS
+546 EEIGFPVVMKIVS

-579 GVREAWKTIMENS
+579 GVRDAWKTIMDNS
-592 LNYKADAEIDGVA
+592 LAYKADAEIDGLAV
-605 IQEMAPWATEVIVG
+605 QEMAPWATEVIVG
-619 SVNDSTFGPTVM
+619 SVNDATFGPTLM

-646 FKVAPIDEA
+646 FKVAPINEA
-655 TALEMQNE
+655 AALEMQSE
-663 IKSSKILKGARG
+663 IKSAKILAGARG
-675 ESPRD
+675 EAPRD

-695 YDLRDQIAESDAN
+695 YDLKDEIAESDAN

-718 VAVVD
+718 AAVVD

>member
-1 MDSNL
+1 M
-6 CQVGVIA
+6 
-13 VYYFVGKINK
+13 
-23 LLPEEKVD
+23 D

-47 ASINPEK
+47 ASTNPDK

-62 LKNCGYQGAVYPI
+62 LKNCGYQGAIYPI
-75 NLEAEEIMG
+75 NPDAEEIVG
-84 YKCYPNIK
+84 YKCYPSVK
-92 AVPYVVD
+92 DVPYVVD
-99 AAVITVPAKI
+99 AAVITVPAKF
-109 VPKVVL
+109 VAKVVQ
-115 EAGEKGV
+115 ESGEKGV

-135 GDHALEDEIVR
+135 GDHALEEEIVR
-146 IAHEFGMRII
+146 IAHEYGMRII

-166 SDKMNASFTNFLPLE
+166 SDKMNASFYNYLPYE

-187 SQSGALLIAMDAA
+187 SQSGALLIAMAAA

-226 AYLNEDENTTC
+226 SYLNEDENTSC
-237 ITLYI
+237 LTLYI
-242 EGIKDGPR
+242 EGIKDGPK
-250 FMEEARKCTKPIIA
+250 FMEAARKCTKPIIA

-295 EQAGVAQATD
+295 EQAGVAQAED

-345 KFGLPLK
+345 KYGLPLK
-352 FAPED
+352 FAPQD
-357 VQAELRK
+357 VQEELKK

-384 EGYYEGVK
+384 AGYYEGVK
-392 YSYAHPWVDGLVVL
+392 YSYAHPWVDGMVVL

-411 VTDPQEIAEAIYNS
+411 VTDPQEIAEAIYNALH
-425 IQESGARGKPVAVSF
+425 ESGASGKPIAVSF
-440 IGGDRCEE
+440 IGGERCEKAKE
-448 AMKWLIEHDI
+448 WLIEHDI
-458 PTYDAPDLAVKAMA
+458 PTYDAPDLAVKALA
-472 SLRKQEAML
+472 SLRKQDDL
-481 RTAHNGM
+481 LKTAHNGM
-488 YQPTDVDSDKARQII
+488 YKPTNIDKEKALQII
-503 AAARAKGRDALTE
+503 AGARAKGRDALTE
-516 VEAKQV
+516 VEAKHV

-529 VTPTDLAKTED
+529 VTSTDLAKTEE
-540 DAVRMA
+540 DAIRMA
-546 AEIGFPIVMKIVS
+546 NEIGYPIVMKIVS

-571 KVNIKNEQ
+571 KVNIKNDQ
-579 GVREAWKTIMENS
+579 GVRDAWKVIMENS

-619 SVNDSTFGPTVM
+619 SVNDATFGPTLM

-655 TALEMQNE
+655 AALDMQSE
-663 IKSSKILKGARG
+663 IKSSKILQGARG

-680 QKALANVLAHYSYMV
+680 QKALADVLAHYSYMV
-695 YDLRDQIAESDAN
+695 YDLKDEIAESDAN
-708 PVIVYEEGQG
+708 PVIVYEEGKG

>member
-1 MDSNL
+1 L
-6 CQVGVIA
+6 V
-13 VYYFVGKINK
+13 NK
-23 LLPEEKVD
+23 TKHYRRKKVD

-47 ASINPEK
+47 ASTNPDK

-62 LKNCGYQGAVYPI
+62 LKNCGYQNPVYPI
-75 NLEAEEIMG
+75 NPDAEEILG

-92 AVPYVVD
+92 DVPYVVD
-99 AAVITVPAKI
+99 MAVVTVPAGF
-109 VPKVVL
+109 VRDVTRDS
-115 EAGEKGV
+115 GEKGV

-135 GDHALEDEIVR
+135 GDHALEEEIVQ
-146 IAHEFGMRII
+146 IAHEYGMRII

-166 SDKMNASFTNFLPLE
+166 SDKMNASFYNYLPYE
-181 GKAALV
+181 GKAALI
-187 SQSGALLIAMDAA
+187 SQSGALLIAMAAA

-226 AYLNEDENTTC
+226 SYLNEDENTTC

-242 EGIKDGPR
+242 EGIKGGPK
-250 FMEEARKCTKPIIA
+250 FMEAARNCTKPIIA
-264 LKAGTSAHGAAAA
+264 LKSGVSAHGAAAA

-285 GSAKVYEAAF
+285 GSAKVYESAF
-295 EQAGVAQATD
+295 EQAGVAQAED

-345 KFGLPLK
+345 KYGLPLK

-384 EGYYEGVK
+384 AGYYEGVK
-392 YSYAHPWVDGLVVL
+392 YAYAHPWVDGMVVL

-411 VTDPQEIAEAIYNS
+411 VTDPQEIAEAIYNA
-425 IQESGARGKPVAVSF
+425 QKESGASGKPLAVSF
-440 IGGDRCEE
+440 IGGERCEKATE
-448 AMKWLIEHDI
+448 WLIEHDI
-458 PTYDAPDLAVKAMA
+458 PTYDAPDLAVKALA
-472 SLRKQEAML
+472 SLRKQDEL
-481 RTAHNGM
+481 LQTAHNGM
-488 YQPTDVDSDKARQII
+488 YKPTDIDSEKARKII
-503 AAARAKGRDALTE
+503 ASARAKGRSALTE
-516 VEAKQV
+516 VEAKHV
-522 FKAYGLP
+522 FSAYGLP
-529 VTPTDLAKTED
+529 VAPTDLAHSEEE
-540 DAVRMA
+540 AIQL
-546 AEIGFPIVMKIVS
+546 AEQIGYPVVMKIVS

-579 GVREAWKTIMENS
+579 GVRDAWKVIMENS
-592 LNYKADAEIDGVA
+592 LNYKADAEIDGIAV
-605 IQEMAPWATEVIVG
+605 QEMAPWATEVIIG
-619 SVNDSTFGPTVM
+619 SVNDATFGPTLM

-646 FKVAPIDEA
+646 FKVAPIDET
-655 TALEMQNE
+655 TALDMQSE
-663 IKSSKILKGARG
+663 IKSSKILQGTRG
-675 ESPRD
+675 ELPRD
-680 QKALANVLAHYSYMV
+680 QKALAKVLAHYSYMI
-695 YDLRDQIAESDAN
+695 YDLRDEIAESDAN
-708 PVIVYEEGQG
+708 PVIVYEDGQG
-718 VAVVD
+718 VSVVD

>member
-1 MDSNL
+1 M
-6 CQVGVIA
+6 
-13 VYYFVGKINK
+13 
-23 LLPEEKVD
+23 D

-47 ASINPEK
+47 ASTNPEK
-54 IGYKVVEN
+54 IGYKVVQN
-62 LKNCGYQGAVYPI
+62 LKDCGYQNPVYPI
-75 NLEAEEIMG
+75 NPDAEEILG
-84 YKCYPNIK
+84 YKCYANIK
-92 AVPYVVD
+92 DVPYVVD
-99 AAVITVPAKI
+99 MAVITVPARF
-109 VPKVVL
+109 VATVTRD
-115 EAGEKGV
+115 AGEKGV
-122 KGLSIITSGFSEV
+122 KGVSIITSGFSEV
-135 GDHALEDEIVR
+135 GDHALEDEIVS
-146 IAHEFGMRII
+146 IAREYGMRII

-166 SDKMNASFTNFLPLE
+166 SDKMNASFYNYLPFD

-187 SQSGALLIAMDAA
+187 SQSGALLIAMAAA

-226 AYLNEDENTTC
+226 TYLNEDENTSC

-242 EGIKDGPR
+242 EGIKDGPK
-250 FMEEARKCTKPIIA
+250 FMDAARKCTKPIIA
-264 LKAGTSAHGAAAA
+264 LKAGNSAHGAAAA

-285 GSAKVYEAAF
+285 GSAKVYQAAF
-295 EQAGVAQATD
+295 EQSGVAQAED

-316 SLQPTMKGDNLLIV
+316 SLQPVMKGDNLLIV

-345 KFGLPLK
+345 KYGLPLK

-357 VQAELRK
+357 VQVELRK

-392 YSYAHPWVDGLVVL
+392 YSYAHPWVDGMVVL

-411 VTDPQEIAEAIYNS
+411 VTEPQEIAEAIYNA
-425 IQESGARGKPVAVSF
+425 QKESGVTGKPFAVSF
-440 IGGDRCEE
+440 IGGERCEKATE
-448 AMKWLIEHDI
+448 WLIEHGI
-458 PTYDAPDLAVKAMA
+458 PTYNAPDLAVKALA
-472 SLRKQEAML
+472 SLRKQDEL
-481 RTAHNGM
+481 LQTAHNGM
-488 YQPTDVDSDKARQII
+488 YKPSDVDSAKAREII
-503 AAARAKGRDALTE
+503 AGARAKGRDALTE
-516 VEAKQV
+516 VEAKNV

-529 VTPTDLAKTED
+529 VTPTALAHNVEE
-540 DAVRMA
+540 AIQMA
-546 AEIGFPIVMKIVS
+546 EEIGFPVVMKIVS

-579 GVREAWKTIMENS
+579 GVRDAWKTIMDNS
-592 LNYKADAEIDGVA
+592 LAYKADAEIDGLAV
-605 IQEMAPWATEVIVG
+605 QEMAPWATEVIVG
-619 SVNDSTFGPTVM
+619 SVNDATFGPTLM

-646 FKVAPIDEA
+646 FKVAPINEA
-655 TALEMQNE
+655 TALEMQSE
-663 IKSSKILKGARG
+663 IKSAKILAGTRG
-675 ESPRD
+675 EAPRD

-695 YDLRDQIAESDAN
+695 YDLKDEIAESDAN

-718 VAVVD
+718 AAVVD